1 MNKILFSRIGCF
13 VLTISLVFY
22 LTLESL
28 IVIVESQITPPPATP
43 QGKIPGT
50 IDPNLKV
57 DLVFRGIRYPSN
69 MAFLGPD
76 DILVLEKDNGTVRR
90 IVNGT
95 MLSKPLLEVNVRAED
110 ERGMLGIAVSTN
122 NNSTQKYVFLY
133 YTEEGDRGSE
143 ENSDQDIM
151 SLRNRLYRYE
161 LIGDELQNG
170 KLLLDLPATPRT
182 HHNGGNVIIGP
193 DHNIY
198 VSIGDI
204 ETHRTQAQNIHNASL
219 PPDGTSG
226 ILRVTQDGR
235 PVVDNFTLGDAG
247 LLEYYYAYGI
257 RNSFG
262 MDFDPV
268 TGKMWDTE
276 NGPGFGDE
284 INLVE
289 PGFNSGWIKIQGIW
303 RPQSYF
309 RGETVKMPF
318 SKNILVDFDEKGK
331 YSPPEFTFNQTTGLT
346 ALKFLDSDKMGK
358 KYENDMFVAD
368 INNGFIYD
376 FDLNQNRTQ
385 IAPSTHN
392 DTNTQFTDKIAN
404 NIEESKDAVF
414 ASGFPGITDLE
425 VGPDGYLYVLSFH
438 KSLGRIHK
446 IVPS

>member
-1 MNKILFSRIGCF
+1 M
-13 VLTISLVFY
+13 
-22 LTLESL
+22 
-28 IVIVESQITPPPATP
+28 
-43 QGKIPGT
+43 
-50 IDPNLKV
+50 
-57 DLVFRGIRYPSN
+57 
-69 MAFLGPD
+69 FL
-76 DILVLEKDNGTVRR
+76 L
-90 IVNGT
+90 
-95 MLSKPLLEVNVRAED
+95 
-110 ERGMLGIAVSTN
+110 
-122 NNSTQKYVFLY
+122 
-133 YTEEGDRGSE
+133 
-143 ENSDQDIM
+143 
-151 SLRNRLYRYE
+151 
-161 LIGDELQNG
+161 
-170 KLLLDLPATPRT
+170 
-182 HHNGGNVIIGP
+182 
-193 DHNIY
+193 
-198 VSIGDI
+198 GDI

-235 PVVDNFTLGDAG
+235 PVVDNFTLGNAG

-268 TGKMWDTE
+268 TGKMWDSE

-309 RGETVKMPF
+309 RCENVNMPF

-376 FDLNQNRTQ
+376 FDLNKNRTQ

-404 NIEESKDAVF
+404 NIEESKDAVLQVAF
-414 ASGFPGITDLE
+414 QELLI
-425 VGPDGYLYVLSFH
+425 
-438 KSLGRIHK
+438 
-446 IVPS
+446 